1 MEEKSADDE
10 VMEANAMLPLAIP
23 SPVPWSS
30 GSSVVMS
37 TGWLGNIIEEM
48 WKGHDIP
55 SLKLTFPPLKLDGW
69 NTILSYWGGLFSG
82 AFAVGF
88 REGIHDLQLKI
99 VEVMVMCGS
108 LSIHDKL
115 LEQ

>member
-1 MEEKSADDE
+1 
-10 VMEANAMLPLAIP
+10 MEANAMLPLAIP

-30 GSSVVMS
+30 GSSDVDRLV
-37 TGWLGNIIEEM
+37 GKHHKEEM
-48 WKGHDIP
+48 EKGHDIP
-55 SLKLTFPPLKLDGW
+55 FLKLAFSPLKMDGW

-115 LEQ
+115 LEQWPKAKVICCI